1 MSLFKINNI
10 NIISSWGY
18 NLSMNTECTI
28 CRCNLN
34 EDSLFFQDECKKS
47 SIITGICGH
56 IFHEECIN
64 PWIKKYN
71 TCPYCSS
78 TWNKITN

>member
-10 NIISSWGY
+10 NMISSWGY

-34 EDSLFFQDECKKS
+34 ENSLFSQEKGIDS
-47 SIITGICGH
+47 DIIDNICGH
-56 IFHEECIN
+56 YYHVECIN
-64 PWIKKYN
+64 PWILKYN
-71 TCPYCSS
+71 TCPLCAAL
-78 TWNKITN
+78 WVKKK